1 MKGWSESTS
10 KKARREYGPNST
22 EVCDDLDIT
31 TLEQLKEEYLKLHI
45 EISNDKLGQIDKQT
59 VQQSASQVWKSER
72 KKRLTASNYGKIVR
86 RNPKLKVTPLV
97 KDLLYSN
104 FKGNRCTVKGLQE
117 ERNTIH
123 ESRTGP

>member
-45 EISNDKLGQIDKQT
+45 EISNDKLDQIEKQT

-72 KKRLTASNYGKIVR
+72 KKRLTASN
-86 RNPKLKVTPLV
+86 
-97 KDLLYSN
+97 
-104 FKGNRCTVKGLQE
+104 
-117 ERNTIH
+117 
-123 ESRTGP
+123 